1 MEDNQQE
8 LMYKLQMY
16 EQHMQQL
23 QQQLQAVEQG
33 IVDLGKLSLGLDD
46 LVGQKDKETMS
57 LIGKGIYIRT
67 KLLSEDLVVDV
78 GGKKF
83 VTKSIS
89 ETKEMISEQIEKL
102 EGAKEELNRAMEQ
115 VGEDFQKMIME
126 AQHGSHA
133 GEEEDKC
140 GCGHDHSEEHE
151 CCGGKDEDCQ
161 CKHGEKKNN
170 E

>member
-8 LMYKLQMY
+8 LMYKLQMF

-33 IVDLGKLSLGLDD
+33 IIDLGKLNLGLDD

-57 LIGKGIYIRT
+57 LIGKGIYAKT
-67 KLLSEDLVVDV
+67 KLLSEDLIVDI

-89 ETKEMISEQIEKL
+89 QTKEMIANQIEKL
-102 EGAKEELNRAMEQ
+102 EGAKDELNKAMDR

-126 AQHGSHA
+126 AQG
-133 GEEEDKC
+133 
-140 GCGHDHSEEHE
+140 GHQ
-151 CCGGKDEDCQ
+151 CCGGHDEENCS
-161 CKHGEKKNN
+161 CAKGEKCEDKENC
-170 E
+170 ECEKKEG